1 MKTYPLTPSQFN
13 ALRTRLLEAGI
24 TLPNDKQGVLSF
36 KGIELKYSYFPP
48 DSMRSGSLV
57 LSILKR
63 PLLISANLIWGQ
75 VDQWI
80 GGL

>member
-1 MKTYPLTPSQFN
+1 MKTYPLTPSQFS

-24 TLPNDKQGVLSF
+24 TLNAAPGLYQNGVLSYLR
-36 KGIELKYSYFPP
+36 IQLKYNY
-48 DSMRSGSLV
+48 DGVKLT

-63 PLLISANLIWGQ
+63 PMLISANLIWGQ
-75 VDQWI
+75 VDGWI